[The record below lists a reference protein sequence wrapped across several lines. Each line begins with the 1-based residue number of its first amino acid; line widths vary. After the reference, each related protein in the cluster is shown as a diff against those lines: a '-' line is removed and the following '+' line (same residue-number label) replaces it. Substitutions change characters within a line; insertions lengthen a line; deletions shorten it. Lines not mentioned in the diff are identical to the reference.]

1 LENLST
7 YLDEKM
13 NRDHNKLPPL
23 NYQEMKTISN
33 LLSQRHADLLGD
45 VVSKSVDDVSEEVHV
60 QDSFAIPIVDVADL
74 LNSCSVF

>member
-1 LENLST
+1 MSC
-7 YLDEKM
+7 
-13 NRDHNKLPPL
+13 DHNKLPPL
-23 NYQEMKTISN
+23 YDQQMKTVSN